1 VHVALGS
8 RAFAAP
14 AAEPATPPPGEDQTT
29 VALGLDGRLRGS
41 FLIRNRYR
49 EKLDDIITA
58 CGRTHELHLVSGDEP
73 GERQALKERFGGR
86 VALHFR
92 QSPADKLAFVR
103 ALQEK
108 GRRVLMLGDGLND
121 AGALRQSDAG
131 IALTEDIAAFSPA
144 CHGIMEAR
152 AFALLPVFLSLA
164 RQSVRVVLANFAIS
178 LFYNGIGLLFAF
190 RGDLSPLVAAILMPL
205 SSITAVAFTTMAV
218 RTLARRREM
227 L

>member
-1 VHVALGS
+1 
-8 RAFAAP
+8 
-14 AAEPATPPPGEDQTT
+14 
-29 VALGLDGRLRGS
+29 
-41 FLIRNRYR
+41 
-49 EKLDDIITA
+49 
-58 CGRTHELHLVSGDEP
+58 
-73 GERQALKERFGGR
+73 
-86 VALHFR
+86 
-92 QSPADKLAFVR
+92 
-103 ALQEK
+103 
-108 GRRVLMLGDGLND
+108 MLGDGLND